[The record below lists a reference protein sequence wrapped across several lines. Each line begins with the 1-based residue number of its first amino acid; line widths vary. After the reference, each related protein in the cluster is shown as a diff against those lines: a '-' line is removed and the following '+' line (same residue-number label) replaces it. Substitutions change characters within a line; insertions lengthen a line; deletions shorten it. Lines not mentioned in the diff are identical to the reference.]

1 MEGSTWFHSTVRT
14 PGRWCL
20 NLLVL
25 CILVSATGASSTVA
39 AHASEIGI
47 PYYTNYEPKTFNPRI
62 AYQNWAVT
70 QDHHGTIYIA
80 NTSGVVEYDG
90 VSWLLLT
97 LPNRSAARSLA
108 RDRNNRIFVG
118 GDGTFGYLEADP
130 LGRTRYTDL
139 VSTVP
144 EEERGFADVWTT
156 LATPSGVYFQ
166 TFTHLF
172 RWSENQEL
180 KIWYPESSFHLS
192 FIVDGALYIR
202 EDGIGLKRL
211 VNDRLVKVPGGE
223 WFADERIY
231 AMLPFA
237 PGVALVGTRSRG
249 LFLLDRQ
256 GARPFHTEADQYLID
271 SQLYHGTVL
280 ADGTFALATLR
291 GGAVLLDREGRI
303 RQILDRTLGIQSSS
317 VTHVFA
323 DSCGGLWLALD
334 RNLSRVEIPASFT
347 VFNEATGVAGAVQS
361 ILRHDGRV
369 LVTTTRGVFYLASPP
384 QIPQR
389 PTTVPVFL
397 PIAGVATQCW
407 KLLEVRGGVLVATND
422 GVFQIH
428 GTRAEQISHEGAFTL
443 LQSQID
449 PNRVYAGLQDGL
461 SILEWNG
468 ARWQVGERIEEVD
481 DRVRTMA
488 EEDDGAL
495 WLGVRYQGLLRLS
508 PADSNGG
515 EQAWTVKRFDQSL
528 GLPYGY
534 GRARVYQATGRIY
547 IATDQGIYYYDAAED
562 HLTLATNL
570 GFAPDLPTSAVTQ
583 LREDSDGN
591 LWIVSSAPNGLGV
604 ARRIGNTYQMQNA
617 PFRKIQS
624 RRVWEIYPEPDGV
637 VWFGTSS
644 GLIRYDP
651 GVQQSPAPGFHCLM
665 RAVRARQQ
673 DVMVPYGVV
682 LTGSPQKLPFK
693 TSELRFEYAAP
704 YPGLEAEIEYQYI
717 LDGLDQGW
725 SDWSREV
732 KKEYTRL
739 PIGRYTFQVRARTP
753 IGLRSSIAHYSFKI
767 LPPWFRTWWAYL
779 GYLAL
784 ISCSLALFVRFHVS
798 RATRK
803 ERAEAEHRRRVAEMQ
818 QARKI
823 QRNMLPS
830 HPPSVPYLDIDAVQ
844 RTATE
849 VGGDYY
855 DFFPQPD
862 GTLFVAIG
870 DATGHGIGA
879 GLMVSATKTAL
890 LTVSPKDPLPEVANK
905 VNYVLRR
912 VNLGKRLNMALTL
925 IGLFPDRDSD
935 TVNLTAAGGGM
946 APMFVLRANG
956 TTEEYVVSGVPLGA
970 LSQPEYE
977 PVDILLKPDDV
988 LILMSDGLAE
998 RKNRDQGLMGYH
1010 GVSRCLQEIGQR
1022 YHQWPESFHPASI
1035 VKQIIQAN
1043 DDWAD
1048 GRPVDDDITVVVLKA
1063 RSLRKPS

>member
-1 MEGSTWFHSTVRT
+1 V
-14 PGRWCL
+14 L
-20 NLLVL
+20 ALLVL
-25 CILVSATGASSTVA
+25 AVAPSRSAQ
-39 AHASEIGI
+39 AHASEVGI
-47 PYYTNYEPKTFNPRI
+47 PYYTNYEPKAFNPRI
-62 AYQNWAVT
+62 AYQNWAVE

-90 VSWLLLT
+90 VSWQLLT

-108 RDRNNRIFVG
+108 KDRSNRIFVG
-118 GDGTFGYLEADP
+118 GDGTFGYLETDP
-130 LGRTRYTDL
+130 LGRTRYNNLT
-139 VSTVP
+139 SSVP

-156 LATPSGVYFQ
+156 LATPRGVYFQ

-172 RWSENQEL
+172 RWSETEEV
-180 KIWYPESSFHLS
+180 KIWHPETSFHLS
-192 FIVDGALYIR
+192 FIVDGVLYIR

-211 VNDRLVKVPGGE
+211 INDKLVMVPGGQQ
-223 WFADERIY
+223 FADERIY
-231 AMLPFA
+231 VMLPFA
-237 PGVALVGTRSRG
+237 QGVALVGTRDRG
-249 LFLLDRQ
+249 LFLLDRE
-256 GARPFHTEADQYLID
+256 GAHPFPTEADQYLID

-280 ADGTFALATLR
+280 ADDTYALATLR
-291 GGAVLLDREGRI
+291 GGAVLLDREGGI
-303 RQILDRTLGIQSSS
+303 RQILDRTLGLQSTS

-347 VFNEATGVAGAVQS
+347 VFNEATGVTGAVQS
-361 ILRHDGRV
+361 ILRHEGRV
-369 LVTTTRGVFYLASPP
+369 LVATTRGVLYLAEPP
-384 QIPQR
+384 HNPER
-389 PTTVPVFL
+389 PATVPVFL
-397 PIAGVATQCW
+397 PIAGIATQCW
-407 KLLEVRGGVLVATND
+407 QMLEVRGGILVATND
-422 GVFQIH
+422 GVFQIR
-428 GTRAEQISHEGAFTL
+428 GDRAEQISQAGAFTL
-443 LQSQID
+443 LQSRLD
-449 PNRVYAGLQDGL
+449 PNRVYVGLQDGL
-461 SILEWNG
+461 IVLEG
-468 ARWQVGERIEEVD
+468 RGSRWQLAERIEEVD

-488 EEDDGAL
+488 EEDDGTL
-495 WLGVRYQGLLRLS
+495 WLGVRYQGLLRLD
-508 PADSNGG
+508 PAGSAG
-515 EQAWTVKRFDQSL
+515 EPAWTVARIDQSH

-534 GRARVYQATGRIY
+534 GRARVHRVAGRIY
-547 IATDQGIYYYDAAED
+547 IATDQGVYHYDAAED
-562 HLTLATNL
+562 RLTLATSL
-570 GFAPDLPTSAVTQ
+570 GFAVDLPTSAVNM

-591 LWIVSSAPNGLGV
+591 LWIVSSAPTGLGV
-604 ARRIGNTYQMQNA
+604 ARRIGNTYQLDNA
-617 PFRKIQS
+617 PFRKMQS

-637 VWFGTSS
+637 VWLGTSS

-651 GVQQSPAPGFHCLM
+651 NVQQTPAPGFHCLI
-665 RAVRARQQ
+665 RSVRARQQ
-673 DVMVPYGVV
+673 EVMVPYGIVQ
-682 LTGSPQKLPFK
+682 TGSPQKLPYD

-704 YPGLEAEIEYQYI
+704 YPGLESQIEYQY
-717 LDGLDQGW
+717 LLEGLDQGW

-739 PIGRYTFQVRARTP
+739 PLGRYTFQVRSRTP
-753 IGLRSSIAHYSFKI
+753 SGLRSSIAHYSFRI
-767 LPPWFRTWWAYL
+767 MPPWFRTWWAHL

-784 ISCSLALFVRFHVS
+784 ISVGLALFVRFHVQ

-890 LTVSPKDPLPEVANK
+890 LTVSPDDPLPEVANK

-925 IGLFPDRDSD
+925 IGLFPDRKSD

-946 APMFVLRANG
+946 APMFVLRADG
-956 TTEEYVVSGVPLGA
+956 SIEEHVVSGVPLGA
-970 LSQPEYE
+970 LQEPEYE
-977 PVDILLKPDDV
+977 PVSIQLKPDDV
-988 LILMSDGLAE
+988 LIMMSDGLAE
-998 RKNRDQGLMGYH
+998 RKNQDHGLMGYH
-1010 GVSRCLQEIGQR
+1010 GVHRCLQEIGQR

-1043 DDWAD
+1043 DDWS
-1048 GRPVDDDITVVVLKA
+1048 GGGPIDDDITVVVIKA
-1063 RSLRKPS
+1063 RSLRKPR